1 MQNNNELVLV
11 TGANGFVGSHVVK
24 KLIDEG
30 YRVRATIRSLKDE
43 KKIAPLKELAK
54 NAKHELEFAEADL
67 LNEQSWIN
75 AVKGC
80 DYVMHTASPVP
91 NYVPNDENEVI
102 YFCV

>member
-1 MQNNNELVLV
+1 MQNNNNELVLV

-43 KKIAPLKELAK
+43 KKAQPLRDLAK
-54 NAKHELEFAEADL
+54 NSKHELELAEADL

-75 AVKGC
+75 AVKG
-80 DYVMHTASPVP
+80 
-91 NYVPNDENEVI
+91 
-102 YFCV
+102 